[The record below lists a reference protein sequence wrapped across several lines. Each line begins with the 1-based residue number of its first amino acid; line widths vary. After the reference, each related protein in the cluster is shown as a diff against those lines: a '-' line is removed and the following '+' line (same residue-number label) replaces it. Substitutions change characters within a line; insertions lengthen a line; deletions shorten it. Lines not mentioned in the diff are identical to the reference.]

1 MAINGPD
8 LFLGL
13 NNMFITQFHSPVIFI
28 DGRMK
33 NICFCSEDEAF
44 TENGIQL
51 FHNMKHSKTSTGP
64 LYIIYTHKFRTT
76 MNIRKKV
83 LQATALFAA
92 AGAQAQNPIIQTIN
106 IADPGILSLI
116 N

>member
-1 MAINGPD
+1 
-8 LFLGL
+8 
-13 NNMFITQFHSPVIFI
+13 
-28 DGRMK
+28 
-33 NICFCSEDEAF
+33 
-44 TENGIQL
+44 
-51 FHNMKHSKTSTGP
+51 
-64 LYIIYTHKFRTT
+64 